1 MLNLSEQW
9 LDQKFQ
15 SVNVRSSVARLI
27 AQVLGTRLLAGN
39 YEECLERV
47 ITLAPVWKQLILHN
61 AKKNQLDPALLT
73 MMIQSSVALDSWALS
88 NRENHYENIY
98 SALFVSLWASFEAGI
113 ENILAVM
120 LECHQGTDKV
130 VIEKLRTGQAYV
142 DSRPWSS
149 ETCLQIVQKLE
160 GTSRNSLGKC
170 SGHDL
175 CLRFRTLLS
184 WFNIRIDI
192 TNEVA
197 HKLNEAA
204 MVRNQIMHRAGRI
217 EKRNAV
223 LFPALEPYVGQV
235 FPLFRAQFEE
245 YANSI
250 QDYSIALAHGI
261 ANCPYR

>member
-15 SVNVRSSVARLI
+15 SVSVRSSMARLI
-27 AQVLGTRLLAGN
+27 TQVLGTQLQAGN
-39 YEECLERV
+39 FEECLERV
-47 ITLAPVWKQLILHN
+47 ITLAPVWKQLISHN

-73 MMIQSSVALDSWALS
+73 MMIQSSDALDSWALS
-88 NRENHYENIY
+88 NRENRYENIY

-113 ENILAVM
+113 ENILAAI
-120 LECHQGTDKV
+120 LECHQETDGL
-130 VIEKLRTGQAYV
+130 VINKLRTGQTYV

-160 GTSRNSLGKC
+160 GNARNSLGKN

-184 WFNIRIDI
+184 WFDIKIDM
-192 TNEVA
+192 TDEVA
-197 HKLNEAA
+197 NKLNEAA

-217 EKRNAV
+217 EERNAV
-223 LFPALEPYVGQV
+223 LFPAFEPYVGQI
-235 FPLFRAQFEE
+235 FPLSRAQFEE

-250 QDYSIALAHGI
+250 RDYSIALAHGI